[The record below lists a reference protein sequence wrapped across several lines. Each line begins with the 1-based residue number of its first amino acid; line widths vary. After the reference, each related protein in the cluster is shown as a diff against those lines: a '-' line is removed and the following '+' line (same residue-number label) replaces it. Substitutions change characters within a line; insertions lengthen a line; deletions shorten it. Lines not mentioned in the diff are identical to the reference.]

1 MAAIDPTAEPE
12 YDDLEYKKPPRA
24 TLKLIRVPGYLFGDN
39 DDDEEDDSED
49 DDEEDLLDG

>member
-12 YDDLEYKKPPRA
+12 YDDLEGKKLPRA
-24 TLKLIRVPGYLFGDN
+24 TLKLIRVPGYLFGDD
-39 DDDEEDDSED
+39 DDDEEDDDED